1 MDTYFCFG
9 GSMVIK
15 IIVVAFKN
23 AIKKIKNDKEF
34 HTPLSI
40 QYLLTKKR
48 PKD

>member
-1 MDTYFCFG
+1 MNNKF
-9 GSMVIK
+9 K
-15 IIVVAFKN
+15 IIIVAFNN